1 MGYYLVSGLLRQL
14 RTLFGAGSLD
24 RCGVRVFN
32 ICMTLNSVIF
42 HTSRLAELREFY
54 EEKLLLQTGTYV
66 KENKT
71 VPDYSDSYV
80 NYHLG
85 GTLLCFETEAGRTD
99 IGTIVLNVADF
110 ANYRKQVEAAG
121 VKVLNG
127 ADTFFKIK
135 DPEGRSLI
143 IEPIR
148 N

>member
-1 MGYYLVSGLLRQL
+1 
-14 RTLFGAGSLD
+14 
-24 RCGVRVFN
+24 
-32 ICMTLNSVIF
+32 
-42 HTSRLAELREFY
+42 
-54 EEKLLLQTGTYV
+54 
-66 KENKT
+66 
-71 VPDYSDSYV
+71 
-80 NYHLG
+80 
-85 GTLLCFETEAGRTD
+85 LCFETEAGRTD

-121 VKVLNG
+121 VKILNG

>member
-1 MGYYLVSGLLRQL
+1 M
-14 RTLFGAGSLD
+14 RTKIGAESLD
-24 RCGVRVFN
+24 SGEFQGLN
-32 ICMTLNSVIF
+32 YFMTLNSIIF
-42 HTSRLAELREFY
+42 HTSRLSDLRVFY
-54 EEKLLLQTGTYV
+54 EEKLQLPTGTYV

-71 VPDYSDSYV
+71 VPDYSDTYV

-99 IGTIVLNVADF
+99 IGTIVLNVPDLT
-110 ANYRKQVEAAG
+110 NYRKQIEAAG
-121 VKVLNG
+121 VKILSG
-127 ADTFFKIK
+127 SEAYFKIK